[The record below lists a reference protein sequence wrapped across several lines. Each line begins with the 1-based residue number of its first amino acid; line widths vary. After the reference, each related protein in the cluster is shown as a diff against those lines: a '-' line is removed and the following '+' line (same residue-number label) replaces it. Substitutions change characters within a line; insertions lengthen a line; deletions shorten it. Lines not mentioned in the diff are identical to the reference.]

1 METSETPR
9 QETDWRSPFWWFRW
23 VPTAVISVIVLY
35 VLYTIGSVVL
45 LPVLASIALAY
56 LLNPF
61 VQRLQSIGLSRA
73 IGSFVA
79 ILTLSLAVTAFVSYV
94 VPEIWSQTS
103 RALQTTIES
112 FTPENAAR
120 QRAWLRRYSPALER
134 VAGDKIEQFLS
145 DPVGFYNENVA
156 EPTPATIDEEGKI
169 TPGRSGGAALFSTL
183 VSSLDLLL
191 VPFFVFYILLD
202 FPRWRDSLEGLIP
215 PRYRDPFSRLFD
227 ESGRILESYV
237 RGQLLIALI
246 MAVLY
251 AVGFWFMGV
260 PAWAAVA
267 VIAGFLNVVPY
278 IGSAIGIVLASVLTF
293 ATGGGVWDIAGV
305 IGVFA
310 AVQTIEGYILTPK
323 ILGGRLNLHPMA
335 VFIGLLAGG
344 KLFGILGIILTIPA
358 IAIIKVFL
366 KFGRE
371 LYLASS
377 VYRGD
382 VPHPSSVETPEERVA
397 QAADSALAEQV
408 SEDPDSPARERE

>member
-1 METSETPR
+1 
-9 QETDWRSPFWWFRW
+9 

-103 RALQTTIES
+103 RALQATVES

-156 EPTPATIDEEGKI
+156 EPTPATIDDEGKI

-251 AVGFWFMGV
+251 AVGFWFLGV

-267 VIAGFLNVVPY
+267 VIAGFLNVIPY

-310 AVQTIEGYILTPK
+310 AVQTVEGYILTPK

-358 IAIIKVFL
+358 IAITKVFL

-377 VYRGD
+377 LYRGD
-382 VPHPSSVETPEERVA
+382 VPHPSSEETPEERVA

-408 SEDPDSPARERE
+408 SEDPDSPARDQE